1 MQRASVLLRPLRA
14 LASGSRQTS
23 RAVIRRLFFR
33 DLIVVTDNFSNVN
46 WLGHPVWQNVLDL
59 WTIQEAIYEVQP
71 DLLLETGTNRGGS
84 ALFYAH
90 LFDLMDKGRV
100 ITCDIERMRT
110 VSHPRITFL
119 EGGSTSPGVVDAIRD
134 AVANTAGAVMV
145 ILDSDHSEP
154 HVAEELET
162 YGTFVTPG
170 SLMLVQDGV
179 IDTLATFRA
188 DRPGPLPA
196 IRTFVRNHPEF
207 QVEQARSKKFLIS
220 HHPSGWL
227 RRKPT

>member
-1 MQRASVLLRPLRA
+1 MQRSSVLLRPLRA
-14 LASGSRQTS
+14 LARGSRQTS

-59 WTIQEAIYEVQP
+59 WTIQEAISEVQP

-100 ITCDIERMRT
+100 ITCDIERMPT

-119 EGGSTSPGVVDAIRD
+119 E
-134 AVANTAGAVMV
+134 
-145 ILDSDHSEP
+145 
-154 HVAEELET
+154 
-162 YGTFVTPG
+162 
-170 SLMLVQDGV
+170 
-179 IDTLATFRA
+179 A
-188 DRPGPLPA
+188 DRPRPA
-196 IRTFVRNHPEF
+196 LSTRCEMLSPTQPGLSWSFLTAITVSDMWP
-207 QVEQARSKKFLIS
+207 RS
-220 HHPSGWL
+220 
-227 RRKPT
+227 

>member
-1 MQRASVLLRPLRA
+1 MNRDSVLLRPLRA
-14 LASGSRQTS
+14 VARGSRHTS
-23 RAVIRRLFFR
+23 RAVIRQLFFR
-33 DLIVVTDNFSNVN
+33 DLILATDNFANVN

-59 WTIQEAIYEVQP
+59 WTIQEAIYEIQP

-100 ITCDIERMRT
+100 ITCDIERMHT

-119 EGGSTSPGVVDAIRD
+119 QGGSTSPGVVDTMRD
-134 AVANTAGAVMV
+134 AVANSNGAVMV
-145 ILDSDHSEP
+145 ILDSDHSQR
-154 HVAEELET
+154 HVTQELET

-170 SLMLVQDGV
+170 SLILVQDGV
-179 IDTLATFRA
+179 IDTLAMLSA

-196 IRTFVRNHPEF
+196 IREFLRSHPEF
-207 QVEQARSKKFLIS
+207 EAEHARSEKFLIS

-227 RRKPT
+227 RRKPA